1 MSPAEINAVS
11 INEIRES
18 GQESI
23 RDYFEQ
29 HIQSFYS
36 LGRLY
41 LTNQQQME
49 ELFYQSIVKAQKKLP
64 RFKSYDSFETWITTI
79 FIHMC
84 WELSEDENKQVSAES
99 KSGQSIFQALNQLEK
114 YEKDTLVLTYVKG
127 LSKENAANLLQVSG
141 EKLNEYLFSG
151 IQSLRTELG
160 YGTNFNG
167 CKEYYPH
174 YVAYLERTLERSSK
188 IDLEVHVYHCREC
201 QEDLATFQE
210 LMLMMTN
217 IAEKIEEFQVPSD
230 FMENVKARLA
240 EKEKQSL
247 EKNRRRLKIT
257 VSVAAVF
264 ALFISLEVFTGVFA
278 KFYYSWTEDD
288 LELRAFLQEGL
299 GERLNL
305 VAESEGVKITIKS
318 AIADD
323 FQTLVFYEIEDM
335 NEDNQYLL
343 DYYEGISVRS
353 ENAGVNHGSNPRY
366 FNPELHSDLNKESK
380 NVYHGKISLFPIKDD
395 KGTMKLKIT
404 KIHKLQQAANY
415 WETESKSGEWDFEI
429 PLNKNPIIEYA
440 LDEEIEVEGIPL
452 RIEKLTLAPTTTV
465 LQYSVNQSQ
474 AEEVLDL
481 VSFEYLEMNKRKAKG
496 DLYGSFYSEVQED
509 VNWLTFEAHFDSL
522 FGERAKEFSAQLGL
536 VQLSYADNKNIELDP
551 SVVYPQTVEY
561 AGSTLSIDKVEVGG
575 TTELIIRN
583 NDWENGGYDSLQL
596 HVIGEDGNDAVSM
609 EMESEGII
617 VDKNGVEYH
626 MNEELP
632 VPYQEIEQPR
642 HIQISQKV
650 RLYNTEE
657 EKYLRPKRLELYG
670 YSVTKYLDEMVK
682 VSLQED

>member
-64 RFKSYDSFETWITTI
+64 RFKSNDSFETWITTI

-84 WELSEDENKQVSAES
+84 WEHSEDENKQVSAES

-114 YEKDTLVLTYVKG
+114 YEKEALVLTYVKG

-264 ALFISLEVFTGVFA
+264 ALFISLGVFTGVFA

-288 LELRAFLQEGL
+288 LEAASFFAG
-299 GERLNL
+299 
-305 VAESEGVKITIKS
+305 
-318 AIADD
+318 
-323 FQTLVFYEIEDM
+323 
-335 NEDNQYLL
+335 
-343 DYYEGISVRS
+343 RS
-353 ENAGVNHGSNPRY
+353 R
-366 FNPELHSDLNKESK
+366 
-380 NVYHGKISLFPIKDD
+380 
-395 KGTMKLKIT
+395 
-404 KIHKLQQAANY
+404 
-415 WETESKSGEWDFEI
+415 
-429 PLNKNPIIEYA
+429 
-440 LDEEIEVEGIPL
+440 
-452 RIEKLTLAPTTTV
+452 
-465 LQYSVNQSQ
+465 
-474 AEEVLDL
+474 
-481 VSFEYLEMNKRKAKG
+481 
-496 DLYGSFYSEVQED
+496 
-509 VNWLTFEAHFDSL
+509 
-522 FGERAKEFSAQLGL
+522 
-536 VQLSYADNKNIELDP
+536 
-551 SVVYPQTVEY
+551 
-561 AGSTLSIDKVEVGG
+561 
-575 TTELIIRN
+575 
-583 NDWENGGYDSLQL
+583 
-596 HVIGEDGNDAVSM
+596 
-609 EMESEGII
+609 
-617 VDKNGVEYH
+617 
-626 MNEELP
+626 
-632 VPYQEIEQPR
+632 
-642 HIQISQKV
+642 
-650 RLYNTEE
+650 
-657 EKYLRPKRLELYG
+657 
-670 YSVTKYLDEMVK
+670 
-682 VSLQED
+682 

>member
-1 MSPAEINAVS
+1 MNPAEINSVS

-29 HIQSFYS
+29 HKQSFYS
-36 LGRLY
+36 LGRFY
-41 LTNQQQME
+41 LSNQQQLE

-64 RFKSYDSFETWITTI
+64 RFKSNDSFETWITSI
-79 FIHMC
+79 FIDIC
-84 WELSEDENKQVSAES
+84 WELSANENKQILAQST
-99 KSGQSIFQALNQLEK
+99 SGQDVFQALNQLKK
-114 YEKDTLVLTYVKG
+114 YEKEALVLTYVKG
-127 LSKENAANLLQVSG
+127 LSKENVANLLQVSQ
-141 EKLNEYLFSG
+141 EQLNQFLFLG
-151 IQSLRTELG
+151 IQSLRKELG
-160 YGTNFNG
+160 YGTEFNG

-174 YVAYLERTLERSSK
+174 YIAYLERTLERSCK

-217 IAEKIEEFQVPSD
+217 IAEKIEEFQVPSG
-230 FMENVKARLA
+230 FMESIKARLA
-240 EKEKQSL
+240 KNEKQSL
-247 EKNRRRLKIT
+247 EKSRRRLKIT

-264 ALFISLEVFTGVFA
+264 TLFISIGVFTGVFA
-278 KFYYSWTEDD
+278 KFYYTWTEDD

-343 DYYEGISVRS
+343 DYYEGMSVRS

-366 FNPELHSDLNKESK
+366 FYPELNSDLNKENK

-395 KGTMKLKIT
+395 KGTIELKIT

-429 PLNKNPIIEYA
+429 PLNKNPITEYA

-452 RIEKLTLAPTTTV
+452 RFDKLTLAPTMTI
-465 LQYSVNQSQ
+465 LQYAINQSQ
-474 AEEVLDL
+474 AKEVLDL
-481 VSFEYLEMNKRKAKG
+481 VSFEYLELNKRKAKG
-496 DLYGSFYSEVQED
+496 DLYGSFFSEIQED
-509 VNWLTFEAHFDSL
+509 VNWITFEAQFDSL

-536 VQLSYADNKNIELDP
+536 IQLSYTENKKIELDP

-561 AGSTLSIDKVEVGG
+561 AGSTLSIDKEEVGG
-575 TTELIIRN
+575 ITELIIRN
-583 NDWENGGYDSLQL
+583 NDWENNGYDSLQFN
-596 HVIGEDGNDAVSM
+596 VIGEDDNPAVSM
-609 EMESEGII
+609 EMESEGIM
-617 VDKNGVEYH
+617 VDKNGVEYNT
-626 MNEELP
+626 NEELP

-650 RLYNTEE
+650 RLYSSDEG
-657 EKYLRPKRLELYG
+657 KYLIPKRLELYG
-670 YSVTKYLDEMVK
+670 YSLTKYLDEMVT